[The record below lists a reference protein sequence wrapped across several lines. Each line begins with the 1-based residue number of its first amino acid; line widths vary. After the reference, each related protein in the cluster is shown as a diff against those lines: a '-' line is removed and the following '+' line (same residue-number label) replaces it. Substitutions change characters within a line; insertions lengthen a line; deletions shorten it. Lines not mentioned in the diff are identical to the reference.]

1 MVSRPPILPGYSTA
15 EAARLVGLAPERVRS
30 FVRSGFLEVRRGPR
44 GEYRFSFQDLVVL
57 RAARDLVR
65 QNVPSRRVR
74 SALNELR
81 RRLPR
86 GRSLAELRISA
97 EGGEVV
103 VRAEG
108 EAWNPESGQLV
119 LDFQVAELARRAQPL
134 APRVMRRAGHPDAL
148 AADDWYA
155 LGEELEVTA
164 PEEAVEA
171 YRRCLELDA
180 DHADGHLNLGRL
192 LHEDGR
198 LKEAERHYRRALI
211 LRPKDATAAFNLG
224 VALQDAGRLEE
235 ALAAYRRAVD
245 AEPSYADAFFNMSG
259 IYEELGKRA
268 TAFQNL
274 KMYKKLT
281 E

>member
-1 MVSRPPILPGYSTA
+1 MSRPPILPGYSTA
-15 EAARLVGLAPERVRS
+15 EAARLVGLTPERVRS
-30 FVRSGFLEVRRGPR
+30 YVRSGFLAARRGPR

-57 RAARDLVR
+57 RAARDLV
-65 QNVPSRRVR
+65 QQKVSPRRVR
-74 SALNELR
+74 RALTRLR

-86 GRSLAELRISA
+86 GRSLAELRIAA

-103 VRAEG
+103 VRSEG

-134 APRVMRRAGHPDAL
+134 APQVMERAGHPDEL

-155 LGEELEVTA
+155 LGLELEVTA
-164 PEEAVEA
+164 AEEAVNA

-180 DHADGHLNLGRL
+180 AHADAHLNLGRL
-192 LHEDGR
+192 LHEEGR
-198 LKEAERHYRRALI
+198 LEEAERHYRTALVQ
-211 LRPKDATAAFNLG
+211 RPRDATAAFNLG

-245 AEPSYADAFFNMSG
+245 ADPGYADAFFNMSG

-274 KMYKKLT
+274 RMYKKLI

>member
-1 MVSRPPILPGYSTA
+1 MARPPILPGYSTA
-15 EAARLVGLAPERVRS
+15 EAARLVDLAPERVRS

-57 RAARDLVR
+57 RTARDLVR
-65 QNVPSRRVR
+65 QEVSPRRVR
-74 SALNELR
+74 TALTELR
-81 RRLPR
+81 RRLPS

-119 LDFQVAELARRAQPL
+119 LDFQVADLARRAQPL
-134 APRVMRRAGHPDAL
+134 APRVLERAGHPDELL
-148 AADDWYA
+148 AEDWYA
-155 LGEELEVTA
+155 LGLELEVTA

-171 YRRCLELDA
+171 YQRCLELDPE
-180 DHADGHLNLGRL
+180 HADTHLNLGRL

-198 LKEAERHYRRALI
+198 LKEAEGHYRKAL
-211 LRPKDATAAFNLG
+211 LQRPRDATAAFNLG

-245 AEPSYADAFFNMSG
+245 ADPSYADAFFNMSG